1 MIKRILVAIA
11 FATLSGASLAQ
22 GFGGGGGGQRGM
34 MRMFQGGPMATAML
48 LRRDDVQAELKLD
61 DTQKGKLDAVQA
73 GSRQRFQG
81 AFSGFQPGGDPEEM
95 QKQMQAKM
103 QLVISDIVKDTMAVL
118 TDEQQ
123 KRLKELGIQAEGN
136 RAVLQD
142 AVSKEIALTDA
153 QKAKLDELQRLQEEA
168 NAGLFEKLRNGELD
182 RDSLGAA
189 MQKNTKIMDDS
200 ILKLLTEPQKTK
212 LKELG
217 GAPFTFKDPK
227 PGTPGAFGRPG
238 GGGR

>member
-1 MIKRILVAIA
+1 MIKRILVAVA
-11 FATLSGASLAQ
+11 FATLSGASFAQ
-22 GFGGGGGGQRGM
+22 GFGGGGQRGM
-34 MRMFQGGPMATAML
+34 MRMFQGGPFAAAML

-61 DTQKGKLDAVQA
+61 DTQKGKLNAVQA

-81 AFSGFQPGGDPEEM
+81 AFTGFQPGGDQEEM

-103 QLVISDIVKDTMAVL
+103 QLVMTDILKDTMAVL
-118 TDEQQ
+118 TEPQQ
-123 KRLKELGIQAEGN
+123 KRLKELGIQAEGS

-142 AVSKEIALTDA
+142 AVSKEIVLTDA

-168 NAGLFEKLRNGELD
+168 NAGLFEKLGSGELD
-182 RDSLGAA
+182 RESLGAA
-189 MQKNTKIMDDS
+189 MVKNTKIMDES
-200 ILKLLTEPQKTK
+200 ILKLLTDKQKAK

-217 GAPFTFKDPK
+217 GETFTFKDPK

-238 GGGR
+238 GG